1 MCPCSKRSSKKELND
16 LYTEFYREERFVTI
30 QDGLPSTKQVLGSN
44 RCAIGVAADERSGYA
59 VICSVI
65 DNLVKGMAGQAIQ
78 NMNLMA
84 GISEEAGLPMDGM
97 WP

>member
-1 MCPCSKRSSKKELND
+1 LKSKLTQQELRLIFD
-16 LYTEFYREERFVTI
+16 DFYRDENFVRV
-30 QDGLPSTKQVLGSN
+30 QDALPSTKQVLGSN
-44 RCAIGVAADERSGYA
+44 RCDISVNADERSGYA

-84 GISEEAGLPMDGM
+84 GIAETTGLPMDGM

>member
-1 MCPCSKRSSKKELND
+1 
-16 LYTEFYREERFVTI
+16 
-30 QDGLPSTKQVLGSN
+30 VLGSN
-44 RCAIGVAADERSGYA
+44 RCAISVSVDERLGYA
-59 VICSVI
+59 VVCSVI

-84 GISEEAGLPMDGM
+84 GIPEETGLPMDGV